1 MYPFHYRG
9 FFPFTIVFVI
19 FKQLKREGFFC
30 HIRTTMDGVGSTASP
45 ATSGAGVAGASGK
58 SSGEEVLD
66 KKRLQVTSF
75 TVLTGFLQH
84 STLN

>member
-1 MYPFHYRG
+1 MYPFNYRG
-9 FFPFTIVFVI
+9 FFFAFTIVFVI
-19 FKQLKREGFFC
+19 FQQLKREVFCHC

-75 TVLTGFLQH
+75 TVLTGF
-84 STLN
+84 

>member
-1 MYPFHYRG
+1 
-9 FFPFTIVFVI
+9 
-19 FKQLKREGFFC
+19 
-30 HIRTTMDGVGSTASP
+30 MDGVGSTASP

-66 KKRLQVTSF
+66 KKRLQVISF

>member
-1 MYPFHYRG
+1 
-9 FFPFTIVFVI
+9 
-19 FKQLKREGFFC
+19 
-30 HIRTTMDGVGSTASP
+30 MDGVGSTASP

-84 STLN
+84 STLNYVSHDQFWPSNSIRSQFRHNSTA